1 MNYYV
6 FTSYPNETNNQPVI
20 GYSNSMEKIKDTT
33 KELYPD
39 LIAVSKYPSKK
50 SAIKMYKGLKK
61 IEKVR
66 RKPHEYSEDYG
77 EVN

>member
-20 GYSNSMEKIKDTT
+20 GYSNSREKIK
-33 KELYPD
+33 KISRKLYPD
-39 LIAVSKYPSKK
+39 TVAVSKYPSKK

-66 RKPHEYSEDYG
+66 RKPHEYSEDYV